1 MTALRHTGCDSA
13 LDPDFEKTVLQWY
26 NESESDVDDNFAES
40 DGEDKVEELS
50 EHIDDTSSEDDEF
63 EERPLQRDGILKGKN
78 GFAWS
83 SREPAKTRTP
93 SRNIVVKVPGI
104 KNARVV
110 IREIDA
116 WAILFTP
123 TILNEI
129 ITHTNEEIERQGV
142 KYQPG
147 TKYVHPTDNVEINAL
162 LGLLYIA
169 GARKDAHLSVQ
180 QMFSSQGPQIYRC
193 IMPEIRFKF
202 LLNCLRF
209 DDKEKRNR
217 EDKFSPIRQIWE
229 DFIENCTK
237 SYSPHCYVTIDE
249 QLLGFRGKCPFRV
262 YIGSKP
268 DKYGIKVVCM
278 CDSRTYYM
286 ISAIPY
292 IGKNTNPTN
301 ESVPMYLV
309 KELSKSI
316 HGTNRN
322 ITMDNWFTSVP
333 LAKEMLSSKDLTI
346 VGTIRH
352 NKREI
357 PPSFLPSKNKP
368 VLTSEFAFSD
378 KLTLVSFTPKRNQSV
393 ILISTMHADKNVN
406 EVSKK
411 PEIIEFYN
419 STKGGVD
426 TFDQMAHNY
435 TVFRKTRRWPLRYF
449 YGMLDQAAINAFV
462 LYNVSR
468 NASKIT
474 RNKFLQSLGLQL
486 AKPWMESRLSKKI
499 SGKLQS
505 EIREVLGL
513 THISEEEQLGP
524 APKKLKYIYSTLYM
538 SSFT

>member
-1 MTALRHTGCDSA
+1 MITGKKVLIINIYGAIGTLEDAVCLPVSA
-13 LDPDFEKTVLQWY
+13 LDPDFERTVLQWY

-40 DGEDKVEELS
+40 DSEDKVEELS
-50 EHIDDTSSEDDEF
+50 EHNDDTSSEDDEF

-93 SRNIVVKVPGI
+93 SRNIVVKKVPGI
-104 KNARVV
+104 KNARV
-110 IREIDA
+110 IITEIDA

-123 TILNEI
+123 TILIEI

-147 TKYVHPTDNVEINAL
+147 TKYIHPTDNVEINAL

-169 GARKDAHLSVQ
+169 GAQ

-202 LLNCLRF
+202 LLNRLKF

-229 DFIENCTK
+229 DFIESCTK

-333 LAKEMLSSKDLTI
+333 LAKEMLSSKGLTI

-378 KLTLVSFTPKRNQSV
+378 KLTLVSFTPKKKNKSV
-393 ILISTMHADKNVN
+393 ILISIMHADKNVN

-435 TVFRKTRRWPLRYF
+435 TVSRKTRRWPLRYF

-468 NASKIT
+468 NASKVT

-486 AKPWMESRLSKKI
+486 AKPWME
-499 SGKLQS
+499 
-505 EIREVLGL
+505 
-513 THISEEEQLGP
+513 
-524 APKKLKYIYSTLYM
+524 
-538 SSFT
+538 